1 MQRMQIMLALLV
13 AIISFPEAQGGALGM
28 LYGIFGQQ
36 EYGSTNAVSNQ
47 ALPSPTSQESTT
59 NSARWAAAARD
70 KKLSFGVDLQLKT
83 RMEAASKYLSMLEED
98 EGSPCGHNTVMA
110 LLESGCHNLR
120 DSTRMQIAL
129 KFANC
134 HLHKAGLA
142 TYECDMSQTS
152 TESSKPKIE
161 KCVRKIG
168 QDAVAY
174 GTYSLFYTN
183 VEAICFYSQSQH
195 FQEVTER
202 AVHSLFEATVTTADH
217 LNTFSRQSEIHME
230 VIRETMEEEA
240 SELKKGFEFLNTNQ
254 EQLQDSQKALKDDIQ
269 KQHED
274 LSSILNNSTSEL
286 HGMLLDALA
295 VQEIANEQLEAIR
308 SVQTQVKAGVAAAL
322 TAHKEL
328 QGMQATSAQRQKAML
343 HNEQELLKGQE
354 GAKQEIFNL
363 RKQQEKARDLV
374 IESQVKLEK
383 LLSAQKKA
391 FAATEASLDSILEK
405 TSEAERSLLNILE
418 PMRENLSALLAIDK
432 LILGEF
438 FYLQSIAYFV
448 SIAFLAFTLTSF
460 RRTSRARFAVFSF
473 ILVNICAE
481 SYVRSNE
488 NFIAEF
494 ISGGVIL
501 EQQIAKMRQIFGLM
515 EVLAMVYFAATF
527 KDYEKMNYHLL
538 KILLAGCRKNK
549 QVDESDADGLQLD
562 ELSMDSQR
570 DWNAMMM
577 NNAKAFSNNF
587 SNEDIFRSARA
598 ARSKGASS
606 KIIAVEKREKE
617 NAMEKKA
624 NVANEGGE
632 EEIFKTPIAKK
643 QKSRIKSS
651 AKKKS
656 TTKKTKKQLPLTS
669 SEKVNDASNAESIPS
684 LYYDHAESNDT
695 PRRRSSRLRNRK
707 MGVVNMR

>member
-1 MQRMQIMLALLV
+1 
-13 AIISFPEAQGGALGM
+13 
-28 LYGIFGQQ
+28 
-36 EYGSTNAVSNQ
+36 
-47 ALPSPTSQESTT
+47 
-59 NSARWAAAARD
+59 
-70 KKLSFGVDLQLKT
+70 
-83 RMEAASKYLSMLEED
+83 
-98 EGSPCGHNTVMA
+98 
-110 LLESGCHNLR
+110 
-120 DSTRMQIAL
+120 
-129 KFANC
+129 
-134 HLHKAGLA
+134 
-142 TYECDMSQTS
+142 
-152 TESSKPKIE
+152 
-161 KCVRKIG
+161 
-168 QDAVAY
+168 
-174 GTYSLFYTN
+174 
-183 VEAICFYSQSQH
+183 
-195 FQEVTER
+195 
-202 AVHSLFEATVTTADH
+202 
-217 LNTFSRQSEIHME
+217 
-230 VIRETMEEEA
+230 
-240 SELKKGFEFLNTNQ
+240 
-254 EQLQDSQKALKDDIQ
+254 
-269 KQHED
+269 
-274 LSSILNNSTSEL
+274 
-286 HGMLLDALA
+286 
-295 VQEIANEQLEAIR
+295 
-308 SVQTQVKAGVAAAL
+308 
-322 TAHKEL
+322 
-328 QGMQATSAQRQKAML
+328 ML

-527 KDYEKMNYHLL
+527 KDYEK
-538 KILLAGCRKNK
+538 ILLAGCRKNK

-632 EEIFKTPIAKK
+632 EEIFKTVSNVNVLCIGTTEKLCIFNILGAYTDSEKAEVSYQEQR
-643 QKSRIKSS
+643 QKSDIKILRVSFRILYLF
-651 AKKKS
+651 AAEKS

-684 LYYDHAESNDT
+684 LYYDHAE
-695 PRRRSSRLRNRK
+695 
-707 MGVVNMR
+707 